1 MESLPS
7 EKTTILNVPNVKNFN
22 GKFQYNFFT
31 KNERTDFS
39 YDKANKGFPRK
50 IVLNWL
56 KNFSTNQT
64 TFIDLSLFKDK
75 IMNEGYFSSKYHPIN
90 FNDIHLD
97 KNIQSLLDF
106 SSRLFLTTQQNSLQ
120 QKLNLLNDKT
130 SDAVQIDVLSHVNE
144 QFSEQHKSTKTQ
156 INNKILNYCLK
167 SSLEKPTTPFSNE
180 IKDILDLASTK
191 QNNSI
196 SSQNSQF
203 VSEEEYQHTITEFV
217 KLKPSK
223 TLNFNPSLELVGYV
237 ISKYEQELGTT
248 GYGQKQDIIINK
260 IDISTFEDTKV
271 LYGYNYI
278 YEIKTVAIMNVLVF
292 DETKTPLEAS
302 FLISSDPVYT
312 THIETTESTPPPCP
326 ADFEIVWDYN
336 KNAPLLKW
344 ALPTNPQ
351 RDIKKFQ
358 VFKRQSIKEPF
369 ELVKM
374 YDFDDSEIKTVF
386 FETPEERL
394 IENKFSCFFLDKEF
408 EDHAIYSLC
417 SIDAHG
423 MSSNYS
429 MQFEVTFNRFLNKIK
444 TKLIS
449 HSGAPKPFPN
459 AFIAIDTFVDTIKT
473 EGHSKLSLYFNP
485 EFTKVVNV
493 NGTDVGLLK
502 SKYCLQFLNTDL
514 QKQTNIVFNLEK
526 IVD

>member
-7 EKTTILNVPNVKNFN
+7 EKTTVLNLPIVKQFI

-31 KNERTDFS
+31 KNERTSFAF
-39 YDKANKGFPRK
+39 DKTNKSFPRK
-50 IVLNWL
+50 IVLTWL
-56 KNFSTNQT
+56 KNFSTHQT
-64 TFIDLSLFKDK
+64 TFIDLSANKDK
-75 IMNEGYFSSKYHPIN
+75 IINEGYFSSRYYPVN
-90 FNDIHLD
+90 FNDIHLE

-106 SSRLFLTTQQNSLQ
+106 SSRLFLTTDQTSLQ

-130 SDAVQIDVLSHVNE
+130 SDNVEINILSNVNE
-144 QFSEQHKSTKTQ
+144 KFNEQKKSTKTQ

-167 SSLEKPTTPFSNE
+167 SSLENPTTPFSNE
-180 IKDILDLASTK
+180 IKEILDLSLTK
-191 QNNSI
+191 QNNGI
-196 SSQNSQF
+196 SNQNSQF
-203 VSEEEYQHTITEFV
+203 ISEEEYQHTITEFV
-217 KLKPSK
+217 KLKPST

-237 ISKYEQELGTT
+237 ISKHKQELGATN
-248 GYGQKQDIIINK
+248 YVQEEDIFINK
-260 IDISTFEDTKV
+260 IDIATFEDTNV

-278 YEIKTVAIMNVLVF
+278 YEIKTIAMMTVLVF

-312 THIETTESTPPPCP
+312 SHIETTESIPPPCP

-336 KNAPLLKW
+336 QKAPLLKW

-358 VFKRQSIKEPF
+358 IFKRQSINEPF
-369 ELVKM
+369 ELIKM
-374 YDFDDSEIKTVF
+374 YDFDDSEIKTVY

-394 IENKFSCFFLDKEF
+394 IENKFCCFFLDKDF
-408 EDHAIYSLC
+408 VDSAIYTLC

-423 MSSNYS
+423 ISSTYS
-429 MQFEVTFNRFLNKIK
+429 MQFQVTFNKFLNKIK

-449 HSGAPKPFPN
+449 LSGAPKPFPN
-459 AFIAIDTFVDTIKT
+459 AYIEIDTFVDTIKT
-473 EGHSKLSLYFNP
+473 ENHSKLSLYFNP

-502 SKYCLQFLNTDL
+502 TKYCLQLLNTDL
-514 QKQTNIVFNLEK
+514 QKQSNIVFGLEK
-526 IVD
+526 IVE